1 MSAEHEG
8 SEENESSMGCVSFQ
22 LLSGIGGMYCILFR
36 ETVAV
41 CMRRDNSSLTVDRL
55 PIGSCVFLGTF
66 LPISKAAH
74 S

>member
-8 SEENESSMGCVSFQ
+8 SEENESSIGCVSFQ

-41 CMRRDNSSLTVDRL
+41 CMRRDTYSRTTGNLAILTALVQPED
-55 PIGSCVFLGTF
+55 
-66 LPISKAAH
+66 KN
-74 S
+74 